1 LVLLL
6 IHLSLISLYGDYYLV
21 VSNE

>member
-1 LVLLL
+1 LVLLQ